1 MSKKQEYSRARNWTK
16 ARIKGFFISNTLL
29 SEKERALLKDIY
41 LLKEELLK
49 DWDKN
54 SKELLDNI
62 KND

>member
-1 MSKKQEYSRARNWTK
+1 MSKKQYYSRARNWNKRRLLSFT
-16 ARIKGFFISNTLL
+16 ISGVFL

-41 LLKEELLK
+41 ILKEELLK

-54 SKELLDNI
+54 SKELLNNI